1 MERLMYFKSPGS
13 QLYFHIELPLAL
25 GYSVRYIHKA
35 KL

>member
-13 QLYFHIELPLAL
+13 QLYSPIELPLAL
-25 GYSVRYIHKA
+25 GYSVGYIHKA